1 MFVLFALS
9 FVDYM
14 CILRNGELYPLMN
27 LTVYATTLVITLVE
41 NVKLGY
47 GFMY

>member
-1 MFVLFALS
+1 VYFKK
-9 FVDYM
+9 
-14 CILRNGELYPLMN
+14 GG
-27 LTVYATTLVITLVE
+27 TVPFDEHEGYVTTLVITLVE